1 MSAEDCEGSDEWRRE
16 RAVENDEDLEASRPL
31 EIERRE
37 HYDEE
42 ERTTLE
48 GVCEKLPEA
57 EGNARLEEESV
68 LSEDS
73 GDYREG
79 DECFPGD
86 KNKNDDD
93 ELASSETLAAL
104 GTDEDTTIEDPP
116 EETTTTTTESATAGE
131 EETTTC
137 ISINVRNGE
146 DCHRLENRP
155 IKIEPVNYGVTTE
168 RGPLPVENVE
178 GSASAQR
185 GPAEGPLITP
195 PNSDGPSGESGT
207 DPEEASSA
215 ARESVLPEHCRLFFE
230 AELDAL
236 EEDASPL
243 ATPELEDY
251 RLTLGNGEVEREER
265 IGSIRPVKTPKASI
279 VRKTEVANNICV
291 SFSRAT
297 SPEEADDEG
306 TPGLPFRLRSLV
318 RPVTYALVMEEEARS
333 EVRCPQCH
341 YPETYPPTPSSTS
354 RFTPEERKNRAR
366 ELVLELAG
374 VLGDSVLDSVLTE
387 ITKGSGT
394 AGTA

>member
-1 MSAEDCEGSDEWRRE
+1 MAQMMPLLQANQNLILQQQKELTQSPRSPRRSNYAAVAYESGYAAAAYDNQGPLHPPPNYSPSSPANVPQSSDCEGSDEWRRE

-243 ATPELEDY
+243 ATPELED
-251 RLTLGNGEVEREER
+251 GG
-265 IGSIRPVKTPKASI
+265 A
-279 VRKTEVANNICV
+279 
-291 SFSRAT
+291 
-297 SPEEADDEG
+297 
-306 TPGLPFRLRSLV
+306 
-318 RPVTYALVMEEEARS
+318 
-333 EVRCPQCH
+333 
-341 YPETYPPTPSSTS
+341 
-354 RFTPEERKNRAR
+354 
-366 ELVLELAG
+366 
-374 VLGDSVLDSVLTE
+374 
-387 ITKGSGT
+387 
-394 AGTA
+394 